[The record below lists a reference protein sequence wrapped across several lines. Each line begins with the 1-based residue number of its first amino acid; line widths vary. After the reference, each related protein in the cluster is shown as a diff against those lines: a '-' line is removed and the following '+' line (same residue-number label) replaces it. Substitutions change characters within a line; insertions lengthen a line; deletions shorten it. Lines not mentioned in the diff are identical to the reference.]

1 MTGITPC
8 GNLAKNNNNKN
19 LDDNR
24 MISITINSEI
34 DKLDKKP
41 VRNSNMQ
48 TILET
53 SLKNAVEPHRF
64 INQESKNNLKL
75 CLETAINTVL
85 PQYDKD
91 YYDKHYI
98 PK

>member
-1 MTGITPC
+1 
-8 GNLAKNNNNKN
+8 
-19 LDDNR
+19 
-24 MISITINSEI
+24 
-34 DKLDKKP
+34 
-41 VRNSNMQ
+41 MQ

-91 YYDKHYI
+91 YYDKYYI